1 MRALESRLPP
11 KCRLIPEWRQALQ
24 LLASSPRGATD
35 DLLALAHGFDRAMI
49 RGLVHEALATARH
62 EIITAPGRTTIEVV
76 RIKISD
82 AGRRVLE
89 G

>member
-11 KCRLIPEWRQALQ
+11 KRHLIPEWRQALQ
-24 LLASSPRGATD
+24 LLASSPHGATD
-35 DLLALAHGFDRAMI
+35 DLLALAHGFDRAI
-49 RGLVHEALATARH
+49 ITSLVHQGLATTRH
-62 EIITAPGRTTIEVV
+62 EIITAPGRTTIQVV
-76 RIKISD
+76 RVKISD